1 MANEYQCDTVIIGG
15 GIAGIT
21 AAIELLNANQHVIMI
36 DRDKESNFGGLAKES
51 FGGMLMVGTPEQR
64 KGGIKDSTALAL
76 QDWSS
81 TAEFGTDD
89 SLPKAWAEMYVNESI
104 DQIYT
109 WLKDKGIGFFPVVH
123 WVERGLFTPGNSVPR
138 FHMVWGT
145 GHGLIETLIKH
156 LRNHPNFNKL
166 TLLFKHRVDDIIN
179 EQSAIK
185 GCNGVNEID
194 NKAFV
199 VKAENTIVATG
210 GINGCMKKVRENWD
224 EEWGT
229 PPKIILNGSH
239 HFSDGLLHDAV
250 QNHGGNITHLNK
262 QWNYA
267 AGVHHPNPKRP
278 NHGLSLV
285 PCPSALW
292 LNSKGER
299 IGPEPMVTGFDTRR
313 LVTQVCQQPGQYS
326 WQVLNWKIAVKELAV
341 SGSQYND
348 AIKNKN
354 IIAFLKM
361 ALLGNK
367 SLVEDLTKNCKDFVV
382 ADSIEELAEKM
393 NQLNGSNDI
402 NPNTLRYTVDKYDN
416 IIKGG
421 QSYHNDDQLR
431 RITQL
436 RQYRGNKVR
445 TCKFQTIDDRRCGPL
460 IAIREFILSRKS
472 LGGIQTN
479 LKSQVLNAQGDI
491 IPGLYATGEA
501 AGFGGGGIHGK
512 RTLEGTFLGGC
523 ILTARKSAQAITQT
537 H

>member
-1 MANEYQCDTVIIGG
+1 
-15 GIAGIT
+15 
-21 AAIELLNANQHVIMI
+21 
-36 DRDKESNFGGLAKES
+36 
-51 FGGMLMVGTPEQR
+51 
-64 KGGIKDSTALAL
+64 
-76 QDWSS
+76 
-81 TAEFGTDD
+81 
-89 SLPKAWAEMYVNESI
+89 
-104 DQIYT
+104 
-109 WLKDKGIGFFPVVH
+109 
-123 WVERGLFTPGNSVPR
+123 
-138 FHMVWGT
+138 
-145 GHGLIETLIKH
+145 
-156 LRNHPNFNKL
+156 
-166 TLLFKHRVDDIIN
+166 
-179 EQSAIK
+179 
-185 GCNGVNEID
+185 
-194 NKAFV
+194 
-199 VKAENTIVATG
+199 
-210 GINGCMKKVRENWD
+210 VRENWD

-250 QNHGGNITHLNK
+250 QKHGGNITHLNK

-292 LNSKGER
+292 LNSKGKR

-382 ADSIEELAEKM
+382 ADSVEELAEKM

-445 TCKFQTIDDRRCGPL
+445 TCKFQAIDDSRCGPL

-479 LKSQVLNAQGDI
+479 LKSQALNAQGDI